1 MESWPQ
7 DETPTAST
15 HDDVIK
21 QGGAMT
27 SRILVTL
34 SLLVALTALTGCY
47 VQYNTSRVLPDATIN
62 PYKTYYVV
70 HHADDPRQ
78 IDQVISREMRAM
90 GLPHVSN
97 GPENGIPEGTDV
109 IVVYEDRWMWDMTNY
124 LLMLKIQFR
133 DASNNLLLARGQS
146 YRTSLVR
153 KSVEEMVQETLVGI
167 FSYDEKGA

>member
-90 GLPHVSN
+90 GLHHVSN

-124 LLMLKIQFR
+124 LWMLKIQFR
-133 DASNNLLLARGQS
+133 DASNNVLIARGQS
-146 YRTSLVR
+146 VRTSFVR
-153 KSVEEMVQETLVGI
+153 KSVEAMVQETLAGI
-167 FSYDEKGA
+167 FSSQAKEA